1 MNTDQLVG
9 AMRDQGFF
17 LDLDSRNP
25 YDTYTAKYSARFWK
39 FNAGYVEYVY
49 ADTIDKAIRLAA
61 TAASKRH
68 GLDLDVPP
76 DKKSSEEF
84 VVWAYG
90 ILWGVG
96 IILGIQII
104 IAVLQ

>member
-1 MNTDQLVG
+1 MTTDQLVED
-9 AMRDQGFF
+9 MRDQGFF

-25 YDTYTAKYSARFWK
+25 HDTYTTKYSARFWK
-39 FNAGYVEYVY
+39 FDAGCVEYVY
-49 ADTIDKAIRLAA
+49 ADTIDTAIRLAA
-61 TAASKRH
+61 TTVNKRH

-76 DKKSSEEF
+76 DTSKF

-104 IAVLQ
+104 IAALQ